1 MWQSSLFW
9 ILQVVKCNPEDLKT
23 DSVRE
28 LQTTLVYVV
37 DVKPKLWLP
46 VRLVEGRLCREIR
59 TNLSCIRQEAEKV
72 FQSANFAL

>member
-1 MWQSSLFW
+1 MWQSSLLW

-72 FQSANFAL
+72 FQSANSAL